1 MATVGYCSNYGP
13 CGTAN
18 AKSTVE
24 LKLNLDHCPDCG
36 LTLHPIADLEPLLV
50 ASSANREGAQ
60 GVRFATPSGPPD
72 AAATLLSPPAAP
84 RSPRTEHFSDPATV
98 PAPAPAAEAPP
109 PAAAV
114 SPPHAAAHDP
124 PPAAVE
130 PPSAPAEESPAAV
143 EPPSAAAEESPPAR
157 RPSRL
162 LITSVAAAGA
172 LALAAGVA
180 WTVFPSRPAAAAVA
194 FRLCGS
200 DALGG
205 RLGFDLVQGFLTRAG
220 GSALEV
226 TPFDGTG
233 EATVAA
239 DVKGNPTRVA
249 ITAAGSSAAYA
260 QIAAGTC
267 QAAIAGRPPT
277 AAELAKIRAR
287 YPAAPGGFA
296 RPVARDGV
304 VVVVN
309 PANHINHLSLDAVRR
324 AFTGAAANWSAL
336 GGAQLPIAVVA
347 PDEGS
352 DVAAVFAARALRSDR
367 ITANAA
373 RKPTLR
379 AVASAV
385 AHDANAIG
393 LVTFSDSS
401 PAKVV
406 ALETP
411 NHRIVPPSVLTIGT
425 SYPLSIEFGLYTPA
439 RGDNADADRFVAYL
453 ASDDAQ
459 NAIGNA
465 GFVPASP

>member
-1 MATVGYCSNYGP
+1 MATIGYCSNYGP

-18 AKSTVE
+18 AKSVVD
-24 LKLNLDHCPDCG
+24 LKSNLDHCPDCG
-36 LTLHPIADLEPLLV
+36 LALHPIADLEPLMV
-50 ASSANREGAQ
+50 AAAANREAAQ
-60 GVRFATPSGPPD
+60 AGPPEVPTASSP
-72 AAATLLSPPAAP
+72 AAAPRPASPVAA
-84 RSPRTEHFSDPATV
+84 RSPRTEHFSDPAPV
-98 PAPAPAAEAPP
+98 PAPSPAPAPEPAAAAVEQP
-109 PAAAV
+109 PAA
-114 SPPHAAAHDP
+114 
-124 PPAAVE
+124 
-130 PPSAPAEESPAAV
+130 
-143 EPPSAAAEESPPAR
+143 R
-157 RPSRL
+157 RPNRA
-162 LITSVAAAGA
+162 LIAGVAAAGA
-172 LALAAGVA
+172 LALAGGIA
-180 WTVFPSRPAAAAVA
+180 WTVFPSRPAAAQIA

-205 RLGFDLVQGFLTRAG
+205 RLGFDLVQGYLSRAG
-220 GSALEV
+220 GTALEV
-226 TPFDGTG
+226 TPFDATG

-239 DVKGNPTRVA
+239 DVSGNPTRIA

-260 QIAAGTC
+260 QIAAGVC
-267 QAAIAGRPPT
+267 QTAITGRPPT

-287 YPAAPGGFA
+287 YPAAPSTFA
-296 RPVARDGV
+296 RAIARDGV

-309 PANHINHLSLDAVRR
+309 PANHINALSLDAVRR

-347 PDEGS
+347 PDDGS
-352 DVAAVFAARALRSDR
+352 DVADLFVSRALGTQR
-367 ITANAA
+367 ITASAA
-373 RKPTLR
+373 HKATLR

-401 PAKVV
+401 PAKVI

-411 NHRIVPPSVLTIGT
+411 NHRSIPPSVLTIGT
-425 SYPLSIEFGLYTPA
+425 IYPLSMQFGLYAPA
-439 RGDNADADRFVAYL
+439 RGDNANADRFVAYL

>member
-18 AKSTVE
+18 AKSVVE
-24 LKLNLDHCPDCG
+24 LKPNLDHCPDCG
-36 LTLHPIADLEPLLV
+36 LALHPIADLEPLLV
-50 ASSANREGAQ
+50 AAAANREA
-60 GVRFATPSGPPD
+60 AKSGPAEVQP
-72 AAATLLSPPAAP
+72 APPEANAEPRIPVPPPTPAAP
-84 RSPRTEHFSDPATV
+84 RSPRTEHFSDPG
-98 PAPAPAAEAPP
+98 P

-114 SPPHAAAHDP
+114 
-124 PPAAVE
+124 E
-130 PPSAPAEESPAAV
+130 KAPK
-143 EPPSAAAEESPPAR
+143 R
-157 RPSRL
+157 RPSRAVIL
-162 LITSVAAAGA
+162 GVAVVAA
-172 LALAAGVA
+172 LALVAGIA
-180 WTVFPSRPAAAAVA
+180 WTVFPSRPAPAAVA
-194 FRLCGS
+194 FRMCGS

-220 GSALEV
+220 GTAMEV
-226 TPFDGTG
+226 TPFDGAG

-239 DVKGNPTRVA
+239 EVSGSPTRVA
-249 ITAAGSSAAYA
+249 ITAGGSSAAYA

-277 AAELAKIRAR
+277 AAELAKIQAR
-287 YPAAPGGFA
+287 YPGAPSGFA
-296 RPVARDGV
+296 RPIARDGV

-309 PANHINHLSLDAVRR
+309 PGNHINHLSLDAVRR

-352 DVAAVFAARALRSDR
+352 DVADVFTSRALGSER
-367 ITANAA
+367 ITARAA

-411 NHRIVPPSVLTIGT
+411 NHRTVPPSVLTIGT
-425 SYPLSIEFGLYTPA
+425 TYPLSMQFGLYEPA
-439 RGDNADADRFVAYL
+439 RGDNASADRFVAYL

>member
-1 MATVGYCSNYGP
+1 
-13 CGTAN
+13 
-18 AKSTVE
+18 
-24 LKLNLDHCPDCG
+24 
-36 LTLHPIADLEPLLV
+36 
-50 ASSANREGAQ
+50 
-60 GVRFATPSGPPD
+60 
-72 AAATLLSPPAAP
+72 
-84 RSPRTEHFSDPATV
+84 
-98 PAPAPAAEAPP
+98 
-109 PAAAV
+109 
-114 SPPHAAAHDP
+114 
-124 PPAAVE
+124 
-130 PPSAPAEESPAAV
+130 
-143 EPPSAAAEESPPAR
+143 
-157 RPSRL
+157 
-162 LITSVAAAGA
+162 
-172 LALAAGVA
+172 LALAGGIA

-220 GSALEV
+220 GTALEV
-226 TPFDGTG
+226 TPFDATG
-233 EATVAA
+233 DATVAA
-239 DVKGNPTRVA
+239 DVSGNPTRIA

-277 AAELAKIRAR
+277 AAELAKIQAR
-287 YPAAPGGFA
+287 YPGAPSGFA
-296 RPVARDGV
+296 RPIARDGV

-309 PANHINHLSLDAVRR
+309 PGNHINHLSLDAVRR

-352 DVAAVFAARALRSDR
+352 DVADVFTSRALGSER
-367 ITANAA
+367 ITARAA

-411 NHRIVPPSVLTIGT
+411 NHRTVPPSVLTIGT
-425 SYPLSIEFGLYTPA
+425 TYPLSMQFGLYLPA
-439 RGDNADADRFVAYL
+439 RGDNANADRFVAYL